1 VKDNEVG
8 QFSDETLM
16 EFADGVLEEPQ
27 FSAVAN
33 AIETNPMLAER
44 VHALAEGADLARR
57 GYAELLQ
64 SVPLELQAN
73 VRSAIA
79 RRDRAPWWRRAWQA
93 LDLTPAGLAVGALTM
108 VALAVPVLVLFGQFD
123 RSAPSVGLSGPQL
136 AAALATVPAGTSAAL
151 GNGITMVPVSTFT
164 DGEGQLCRE
173 FETSGSSAYV
183 AIACRLNGDWQTRF
197 AVAVQSDAA
206 YRPASGLAALEIYLE
221 AIGAG
226 PALLDQAEIDALRE

>member
-1 VKDNEVG
+1 MS

-16 EFADGVLEEPQ
+16 QFADGVLEEPQ

-33 AIETNPMLAER
+33 AIETDAMLAER

-64 SVPLELQAN
+64 PVPAELQAR
-73 VRSAIA
+73 VHAAVA
-79 RRDRAPWWRRAWQA
+79 RHDRAPWWRRAWQA
-93 LDLTPAGLAVGALTM
+93 LDLTPAGLAVGALGM
-108 VALAVPVLVLFGQFD
+108 VILAMPVPGLLGQFEQSD
-123 RSAPSVGLSGPQL
+123 PSMGLSGPQL
-136 AAALATVPAGTSAAL
+136 AAALDTVPAGTRAAL
-151 GNGITMVPVSTFT
+151 GEGIAMVPVSTFT
-164 DGEGQLCRE
+164 DGDGQLCRE

-197 AVAVQSDAA
+197 AVAAQGDAA
-206 YRPASGLAALEIYLE
+206 YRPASGLAALDAYLE

-226 PALLDQAEIDALRE
+226 PALLDQAEIDALRQ